1 MFDIRYCGYLDFL
14 MVFIYIILIIFF
26 LLIIIIGVIFFS
38 NVSIVIF
45 SIKLINLNFFRDLEI
60 IINMWNFLFLI
71 IVLIIRLS
79 VLFFSVSY
87 IANYPLLNF
96 LIIYLLFVFRISW
109 LILNSNFY
117 WIILGWDGLGVVS
130 FLLIIFYIN
139 YESVTNGL
147 FTIFQNRVGDL
158 FFVFYFLFSFQREI
172 SLLLVVKSGLIILLL
187 GAIVKRAQIPFNAWL
202 LAAIRA
208 PTPISS
214 LVHSSTLVVAGVY
227 ILIQYSYCLVE
238 IFFYLKYISLI
249 TLIVSSFGLLME
261 FDIKKL
267 IAYSTINHVG
277 LIMFLIRI
285 GLIKISYFH
294 LNIHAIF
301 KSLIFMCFGFTMLY
315 SFHAQDRRLVS
326 FFFLNPVIKIA
337 YNFACFSLIGLPFL
351 TGFFSKDFI
360 IEKSIEFSVEMRNIF
375 ILLIFLSIR
384 IYYSFKLL
392 SLYKIRYSLIII
404 EFSTVGIFS
413 VLLIVIIRVILIN
426 LFIYLVFRVSLELVE
441 FKFFIYF
448 LMLIFV
454 LLALITNINL
464 KLNFYV
470 KSLNFIEIWNFNWYH
485 LDQYVY
491 WVLNLSVFYIN
502 YMAKI
507 KFVILLNW
515 WVIVI
520 FIFFIYN
527 ESFKSVALKK
537 LRVCYKF
544 FKVYCMYYFR

>member
-1 MFDIRYCGYLDFL
+1 
-14 MVFIYIILIIFF
+14 
-26 LLIIIIGVIFFS
+26 
-38 NVSIVIF
+38 
-45 SIKLINLNFFRDLEI
+45 
-60 IINMWNFLFLI
+60 
-71 IVLIIRLS
+71 
-79 VLFFSVSY
+79 
-87 IANYPLLNF
+87 
-96 LIIYLLFVFRISW
+96 
-109 LILNSNFY
+109 
-117 WIILGWDGLGVVS
+117 
-130 FLLIIFYIN
+130 
-139 YESVTNGL
+139 
-147 FTIFQNRVGDL
+147 
-158 FFVFYFLFSFQREI
+158 
-172 SLLLVVKSGLIILLL
+172 
-187 GAIVKRAQIPFNAWL
+187 
-202 LAAIRA
+202 
-208 PTPISS
+208 
-214 LVHSSTLVVAGVY
+214 
-227 ILIQYSYCLVE
+227 
-238 IFFYLKYISLI
+238 
-249 TLIVSSFGLLME
+249 ME

-404 EFSTVGIFS
+404 EFSTVGMFS
-413 VLLIVIIRVILIN
+413 VLLIVIFRVILIN

-441 FKFFIYF
+441 FKFFIYL

-464 KLNFYV
+464 KLNFYA
-470 KSLNFIEIWNFNWYH
+470 KSLNFIEI
-485 LDQYVY
+485 
-491 WVLNLSVFYIN
+491 
-502 YMAKI
+502 
-507 KFVILLNW
+507 
-515 WVIVI
+515 
-520 FIFFIYN
+520 
-527 ESFKSVALKK
+527 
-537 LRVCYKF
+537 
-544 FKVYCMYYFR
+544 